1 VFSISTLV
9 RHCVQAAGHGHAD
22 LEIADLDL
30 GLLDAVEAAHFLN
43 LGAKGEGRRNLEL
56 GLLSRDDLL
65 LDEVQAFFD
74 AIWRGQPCSGCKLRD
89 ECPQPLG

>member
-1 VFSISTLV
+1 VAHFAQRGAQELFV
-9 RHCVQAAGHGHAD
+9 RAGHIFILVADPQGFVAIDLIERLHAC
-22 LEIADLDL
+22 LDGIL
-30 GLLDAVEAAHFLN
+30 VAIQRLPC
-43 LGAKGEGRRNLEL
+43 RNLEL

-89 ECPQPLG
+89 ECP

>member
-1 VFSISTLV
+1 MPAALSAAEIPRYCEFIST
-9 RHCVQAAGHGHAD
+9 
-22 LEIADLDL
+22 DLDF
-30 GLLDAVEAAHFLN
+30 GLFDAVQAAHFLN

-74 AIWRGQPCSGCKLRD
+74 AIGRGQPCSGCKLRD
-89 ECPQPLG
+89 ECAQPLG

>member
-1 VFSISTLV
+1 
-9 RHCVQAAGHGHAD
+9 
-22 LEIADLDL
+22 
-30 GLLDAVEAAHFLN
+30 
-43 LGAKGEGRRNLEL
+43 L

-74 AIWRGQPCSGCKLRD
+74 AIWGGQPCSGCKLRD